1 MTGARP
7 AGEHA
12 WLIELD
18 EPAALAAGLS
28 AGAIPGLREIVPG
41 HETLLLVWEHSRPQ
55 QAELAGLLA
64 AAVRIPAP
72 LPVPAPLTIA
82 VSYDGPDLGAVA
94 AAIGCSPEEVVR
106 RHLAGDY
113 RVAFI
118 GFAPGFAYLTG
129 GDPVLALPRRPE
141 PRTVVPAGAVAIAGG
156 YSAVYP
162 RAAPGGWHLIG
173 RSEIVLFDPARDPPS
188 PLAAGQAIRFEA
200 AR

>member
-1 MTGARP
+1 MIAAHE

-18 EPAALAAGLS
+18 EPVALAAGLS
-28 AGAIPGLREIVPG
+28 AAAVPGLREIVPG
-41 HETLLLVWEHSRPQ
+41 HETLLLVWEHSRPP
-55 QAELAGLLA
+55 QAVLAGLLEA
-64 AAVRIPAP
+64 AARTPAQ
-72 LPVPAPLTIA
+72 LPPPAPLTIS

-94 AAIGCSPEEVVR
+94 AAVACSPEEIVR
-106 RHLAGDY
+106 RHVAADY
-113 RVAFI
+113 RVAFV

-129 GDPVLALPRRPE
+129 GDPVLALPRRAE
-141 PRTVVPAGAVAIAGG
+141 PRTVVPAGAVAIAAG

-173 RSEIVLFDPARDPPS
+173 RTEAVLFDPADDPPS
-188 PLAAGQAIRFEA
+188 VLAAGQAVRFEA